1 MYRGYMTEYT
11 EIITCAVAHWGRDF
25 ELPIKKL
32 FSKRFLEI
40 GSFSN
45 NNNNNNNNN

>member
-1 MYRGYMTEYT
+1 MYPGHMTEYT
-11 EIITCAVAHWGRDF
+11 EIITCVAHWGRDF
-25 ELPIKKL
+25 ELSIKKL

-45 NNNNNNNNN
+45 NNNNN